1 MSNAAAKARIPTRPL
16 SYEHVGM
23 AQPKELIVD
32 YKNHAI
38 YICDADGNVISAS
51 TTIETADI
59 VKDVLAQLEA
69 NPDTIKDVKITLEDG
84 TVVTLEEGIKNNSA
98 LLSKIFDASGN
109 LILKV
114 PAAHVTTTDNL
125 QFVSK
130 AEKEK
135 WSKIEDILDEEGNIV
150 IGDSDVKAENVITTT
165 TLQFVSAEEK
175 TAWNAKASIKHVNA
189 TILSD
194 ESKWTESSENF
205 AYIQKLDIADILE
218 TDYPIVD
225 VQLSDN
231 YNTALTELNEYSKIY
246 KILTYD
252 GYIEIYATDPVI
264 VDLNVIF
271 KIDR

>member
-98 LLSKIFDASGN
+98 LLSKIFDTNGN
-109 LILKV
+109 LILKI
-114 PAAHVTTTDNL
+114 PAANVTTTDNL

-135 WSKIEDILDEEGNIV
+135 WGKIEEILDEEGNVV
-150 IGDSDVKAENVITTT
+150 IGDSKVKAENVITTT
-165 TLQFVSAEEK
+165 TLQFVSANEK
-175 TAWNAKASIKHVNA
+175 NTWNAKA
-189 TILSD
+189 
-194 ESKWTESSENF
+194 SKWTESSENF
-205 AYIQKLDIADILE
+205 AYIQKLNIADILE
-218 TDYPIVD
+218 SDYPIVD

>member
-23 AQPKELIVD
+23 AQPKELLVD

-38 YICDADGNVISAS
+38 YICDADGNVVAAS
-51 TTIETADI
+51 TTIETSDI
-59 VKDVLAQLEA
+59 VDEVLAQLEN
-69 NPDTIKDVKITLEDG
+69 NPDTIKNAKITLGDG
-84 TVVTLEEGIKNNSA
+84 TEVTLEEGIKNNSA
-98 LLSKIFDASGN
+98 LLAKIFDANGN
-109 LILKV
+109 VILKV
-114 PAAHVTTTDNL
+114 PAANVTTTDDL

-130 AEKEK
+130 TEKEK
-135 WSKIEDILDEEGNIV
+135 WNKIDNLVDENGNI
-150 IGDSDVKAENVITTT
+150 ITGDTEVKAEDVVTST

-175 TAWNAKASIKHVNA
+175 TAWNNKASITHVNA

-194 ESKWTESSENF
+194 VSKWTESSENF
-205 AYIQKLDIADILE
+205 AYIQKLEIADILE

-264 VDLNVIF
+264 VDLDVIF